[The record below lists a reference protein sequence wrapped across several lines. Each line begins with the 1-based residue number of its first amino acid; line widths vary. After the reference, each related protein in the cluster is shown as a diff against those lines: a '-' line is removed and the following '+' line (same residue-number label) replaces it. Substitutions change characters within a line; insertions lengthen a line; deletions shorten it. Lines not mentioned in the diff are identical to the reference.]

1 MSQWNLKLWHV
12 SIFDAHNFLNI
23 LGRNA
28 LLYLGKVGW
37 WGRLGSALF
46 SFAGTDTAKGF
57 ALIWVDWHPKCFYLS
72 SALRWLE
79 TLSLFHVYQ
88 LDDFLLQGIENPT
101 LFILFYFFAIAKG
114 IFVSQPGMEPMPPA
128 VEAWSLREVHGKP
141 NSNRLNLSK
150 ENALSYVPEP
160 LSLNYISFLTS
171 QSCILC
177 IFSSLR

>member
-1 MSQWNLKLWHV
+1 MLCC
-12 SIFDAHNFLNI
+12 I
-23 LGRNA
+23 
-28 LLYLGKVGW
+28 
-37 WGRLGSALF
+37 WGRWAGGEGWVVPYSVLLVQTQP
-46 SFAGTDTAKGF
+46 GTDTGF

-101 LFILFYFFAIAKG
+101 LFILFYFFAIAQG
-114 IFVSQPGMEPMPPA
+114 IFIPQPGMEPMPPA
-128 VEAWSLREVHGKP
+128 VEAWSPCYWTTREVHGKP
-141 NSNRLNLSK
+141 NSSGLKLSK

>member
-46 SFAGTDTAKGF
+46 CFAGTDTAKGF

-101 LFILFYFFAIAKG
+101 LFILFYFFCHSTRDLRSPTWDGTHAPCSG
-114 IFVSQPGMEPMPPA
+114 SME
-128 VEAWSLREVHGKP
+128 SLLLDHQGSPWKTQ
-141 NSNRLNLSK
+141 L
-150 ENALSYVPEP
+150 
-160 LSLNYISFLTS
+160 
-171 QSCILC
+171 
-177 IFSSLR
+177 